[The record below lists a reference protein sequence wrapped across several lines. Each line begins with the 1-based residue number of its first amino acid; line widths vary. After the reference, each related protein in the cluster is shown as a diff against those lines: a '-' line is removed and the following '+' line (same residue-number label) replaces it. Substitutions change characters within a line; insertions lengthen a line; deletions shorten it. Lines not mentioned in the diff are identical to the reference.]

1 MGLLIGIKIKEKMA
15 EKRNRKRSEG
25 FLLIGILFSIVLLG
39 FVLAANPVYPDD
51 VVYGDNE
58 TKNASTALTVNIS
71 GGVIS
76 NFNISATIQ
85 NPRWKA
91 FVGEVIG
98 QFTLDDSGGSTI
110 YDWTLATITGRVY
123 ATRKNTAVTWTGIDC
138 ASVAQLETEN
148 GAMSLSNVDDNITST
163 FADTTHETFNV
174 GPETIPANNCATLN
188 TYRNG
193 VKTQDAGQ
201 PFEEMVLYEAGGNLV
216 YATILEEDQ
225 TGYNNE
231 NYDFQMIVPENESST
246 SNTIYYMYV
255 ELGN

>member
-1 MGLLIGIKIKEKMA
+1 MKEKK
-15 EKRNRKRSEG
+15 ERKKIEG
-25 FLLIGILFSIVLLG
+25 FLLVGILFAIFLIG
-39 FVLAANPVYPDD
+39 FVLAADPVYPDS

-58 TKNASTALTVNIS
+58 TKNATTALTVNVS

-91 FVGEVIG
+91 FVGEVVG

-123 ATRKNTAVTWTGIDC
+123 ATRKNTAVTWAGIDC
-138 ASVAQLETEN
+138 ATVPQIETEN
-148 GAMSLSNVDDNITST
+148 GNMNLNNVDDNITAT

-174 GPETIPANNCATLN
+174 GSETIAADNCATLN

-193 VKTQDAGQ
+193 VKTQDSGQ
-201 PFEEMVLYEAGGNLV
+201 PFEEMVLYESGGNLV
-216 YATILEEDQ
+216 YATILEEDA
-225 TGYNNE
+225 TGYNGD
-231 NYDFQMIVPENESST
+231 NYDFQMIVPEDAT
-246 SNTIYYMYV
+246 SEDNTIYYLYV